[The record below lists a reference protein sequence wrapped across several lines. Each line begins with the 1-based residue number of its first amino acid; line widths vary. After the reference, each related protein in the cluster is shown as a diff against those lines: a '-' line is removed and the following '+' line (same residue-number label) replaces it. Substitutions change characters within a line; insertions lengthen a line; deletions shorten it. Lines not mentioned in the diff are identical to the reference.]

1 MPSRLQSCWLCHFY
15 HADGHPNAFCKFCS
29 FHDSQMWS
37 NRPHVACKN
46 DGLKS
51 SWSQEPKTKTDEL
64 IWIWT
69 QEQIEARSLLPCGES
84 LWNIEMTCQGMPH
97 RNSDS
102 GLSSSNTFAN
112 YVFGFFSLANCSILI
127 YFASCQIRLIR
138 RSAELLWTGILK
150 SACWQ
155 GSVFD
160 RPRLCHRGTWALQ
173 EKLQTF
179 MST

>member
-1 MPSRLQSCWLCHFY
+1 
-15 HADGHPNAFCKFCS
+15 
-29 FHDSQMWS
+29 MWS
-37 NRPHVACKN
+37 NRPHVACKLN

-69 QEQIEARSLLPCGES
+69 QEQIEARSPAAMWWKSVKHWDDLPGNAPS
-84 LWNIEMTCQGMPH
+84 KQWLWPFQQQHVCKLCIWILFTCYLQYF
-97 RNSDS
+97 DIFCK
-102 GLSSSNTFAN
+102 LSNTADKTQWWIDVDRNF
-112 YVFGFFSLANCSILI
+112 
-127 YFASCQIRLIR
+127 
-138 RSAELLWTGILK
+138 T

-179 MST
+179 NVKT